1 MAAVMTGKKR
11 IRWDEPYLCGMNENN
26 GMKDESDYLKGV
38 GMSDGIPSVPVQTR
52 QEENGENEKFS
63 ELVREQY
70 AFLVGQ
76 LEKMLQDYFGLS
88 TQVKEMHA
96 EIFSLKTKLVKELLR
111 RCMRE
116 SCDKRRPENNVTAV

>member
-1 MAAVMTGKKR
+1 MEK
-11 IRWDEPYLCGMNENN
+11 
-26 GMKDESDYLKGV
+26 MK
-38 GMSDGIPSVPVQTR
+38 
-52 QEENGENEKFS
+52 KFS

-96 EIFSLKTKLVKELLR
+96 EIFSLKELLR

>member
-1 MAAVMTGKKR
+1 MAFLLFLSKRGKKKM
-11 IRWDEPYLCGMNENN
+11 EK
-26 GMKDESDYLKGV
+26 MK
-38 GMSDGIPSVPVQTR
+38 
-52 QEENGENEKFS
+52 KFS

-76 LEKMLQDYFGLS
+76 LEKMLQDYFGLN
-88 TQVKEMHA
+88 TRVKEMHA

-116 SCDKRRPENNVTAV
+116 SCDKRQSENNVTAV